1 MAPKL
6 SPRSS
11 LIDRVA
17 GSVCEVAT
25 SRPVFHLT
33 FDDGPHPEVTPR
45 VLDLLDEVDARAT
58 FFLLTDHAR
67 RHSEVAG
74 EVLRRGHEV
83 GLHGRSHLRLSAA
96 RWSALVEEILDAK
109 EELQRVVGRT
119 VEYFRP
125 PYGDH
130 SLRSLAVAQ
139 ASGLK
144 TILWSVDTFDWKG
157 IRSQPTLRANLH
169 AMGAGG
175 IGLMHDT
182 PIGESLADEQAR
194 GLLPRDDIARMVLE
208 RLDECGLRA
217 VSLDE
222 LLGSGEVIRRFRPL
236 MPSSLGDSWSWVP

>member
-6 SPRSS
+6 SPRRS
-11 LIDRVA
+11 LIDLVA

-45 VLDLLDEVDARAT
+45 VLDLLEEFRARAT
-58 FFLLTDHAR
+58 FFFLTDRAR
-67 RHSEVAG
+67 RHSDVVG

-83 GLHGRSHLRLSAA
+83 GLHGRSHLRLSTAE
-96 RWSALVEEILDAK
+96 WSALVREIRHAK
-109 EELQRVVGRT
+109 EELQRIVGRR
-119 VEYFRP
+119 VGYFRP
-125 PYGDH
+125 PYGAH

-157 IRSQPTLRANLH
+157 IRSQSTLRATLH

-182 PIGESLADEQAR
+182 PIGESLAEEHAR
-194 GLLPRDDIARMVLE
+194 GLLPRDDVARMVLE
-208 RLDECGLRA
+208 RLGECGLRA

-222 LLGSGEVIRRFRPL
+222 LLRSGEVIRRFRPL
-236 MPSSLGDSWSWVP
+236 DDILAG